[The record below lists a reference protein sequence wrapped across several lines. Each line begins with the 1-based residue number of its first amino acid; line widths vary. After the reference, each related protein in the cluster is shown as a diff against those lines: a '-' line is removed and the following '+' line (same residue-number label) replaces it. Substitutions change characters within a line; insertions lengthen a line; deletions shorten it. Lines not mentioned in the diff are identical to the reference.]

1 MNSGN
6 LSDSLSQSLQTL
18 GADAVARLP
27 GLIVAALLIVAG
39 WILARICR
47 SATQRLL
54 DSVQKA
60 IARRSG
66 RPESDT
72 GAERVSARV
81 LSAVVFWAV
90 ILLFAATAT
99 QIIGLELFTKWMSG
113 IVRHLPSIAAGL
125 IIIAAGFVASG
136 FIGDLVRSGARQ
148 LQQTQQLALARL
160 AQTATLV
167 VALLVGADQIGLQ
180 VRWVAILAA
189 VALAVVLGGAALALS
204 LGSKRFVA
212 NAIGAHYMRQS
223 FRVGERVRVTGY
235 EGRIIDI
242 NAASIVLETEGG
254 RVNIPAGVFSN
265 SAIEL
270 LSDERSETR

>member
-1 MNSGN
+1 VNSGN
-6 LSDSLSQSLQTL
+6 LGDSLSDSLHTL
-18 GADAVARLP
+18 GVEAAARLP
-27 GLIVAALLIVAG
+27 GLIVAALLIIAG

-47 SATQRLL
+47 AAMQRLL
-54 DSVQKA
+54 DSAQKA

-66 RPESDT
+66 RPETDT

-99 QIIGLELFTKWMSG
+99 QIIGLDLFTKWIGG
-113 IVRHLPSIAAGL
+113 IVRHIPSIAAGL

-136 FIGDLVRSGARQ
+136 FVGDLVRSGARQ
-148 LQQTQQLALARL
+148 LQERQQAALARL

-180 VRWVAILAA
+180 VRWFAVLAA
-189 VALAVVLGGAALALS
+189 VALGVTLGGAALAVS
-204 LGSKRFVA
+204 LGSKKFVA

-223 FRVGERVRVTGY
+223 FRVGERIRVTGY

-242 NAASIVLETEGG
+242 NAASLVLETDAG
-254 RVNIPAGVFSN
+254 RVNIPAGVYS
-265 SAIEL
+265 SAAIEL
-270 LSDERSETR
+270 LSDERSEAG